1 MGLSQDPVRLFT
13 ERWQSYSRF
22 IHSSGYPQGL
32 RSYFMVSPLLRS
44 AIRVLDAGCGT
55 GVVTLAL
62 RAALLDRGYTPGPIH
77 AFDLTPAML
86 DQFRDSL
93 STQTIEGVEVVQAN
107 VLQLDALPEG
117 WNNYDLIVSASMM
130 EYLPRDQFVSA
141 LSSLRAI
148 LNKEG
153 SLLLFITREN
163 WIMRRLIGNWWQS
176 NIYTT
181 AELRSCFSKA
191 GFSNIMFRRFPLL
204 FSYLDLWGYIVEAR
218 G

>member
-1 MGLSQDPVRLFT
+1 MGLTQDPVRLFT
-13 ERWQSYSRF
+13 ERGQSYSRF

-32 RSYFMVSPLLRS
+32 RSYFMDSPLLRS
-44 AIRVLDAGCGT
+44 GIRVLDAGCGT

-62 RAALLDRGYTPGPIH
+62 RAALLDRGYTPGPIQ

-93 STQTIEGVEVVQAN
+93 RIQTIAGVELVQAN
-107 VLQLDALPEG
+107 VLQLNALPEG

-141 LSSLRAI
+141 LGSLRAI

-153 SLLLFITREN
+153 SLLLFITRKN

-176 NIYTT
+176 NIYTA
-181 AELRSCFSKA
+181 AELKISFSRA
-191 GFSNIMFRRFPLL
+191 GFSSVVFRRFPILY
-204 FSYLDLWGYIVEAR
+204 SYLDLWGYIVEAHD
-218 G
+218 